1 MAIHIRRREF
11 IVRLGGAAVAWPLAA
26 RAQQPAKVPLLGYLT
41 GDSDSADAPRR
52 NAFRE
57 GLHKLGYNE
66 GQTILIEY
74 RTAAGS
80 IEKLS
85 TFAAEFSH
93 LNVDVI
99 FAFTAGATQAAT
111 KAMPTK
117 PIVSITPDPVSAG
130 FVASLA
136 RPGRN
141 ITGLSTLAG
150 TEIYSKYLELLK
162 DVVPNLTR
170 VAVLSNPT
178 FTTSALALK
187 AMEAATP
194 ALGLSLQIIEARSPD
209 ELEAA
214 FAAAMME
221 RAAGLV
227 VVQDPMFLARRIQLA
242 ELAAKN
248 RLPAIYG
255 IVEHVEAGG
264 LMAYAASRPEIFRRA
279 ATFVDKIL
287 KGTKPAELPVEQ
299 PTKFE
304 LVVNLKTAKALGLS
318 VPPTVLA
325 ITDRVIE

>member
-1 MAIHIRRREF
+1 MRRREF
-11 IVRLGGAAVAWPLAA
+11 ITLLGGAAAAWPLAA
-26 RAQQPAKVPLLGYLT
+26 GAQQPARVPLLGYLT
-41 GDSDSADAPRR
+41 GDSDSADSPRR

-99 FAFTAGATQAAT
+99 FAFSAGATQAAA

-136 RPGRN
+136 RPGGN

-150 TEIYSKYLELLK
+150 PEMYSKYLELLK
-162 DVVPNLTR
+162 DVVRNPTR

-187 AMEAATP
+187 AM
-194 ALGLSLQIIEARSPD
+194 G
-209 ELEAA
+209 
-214 FAAAMME
+214 
-221 RAAGLV
+221 
-227 VVQDPMFLARRIQLA
+227 RR
-242 ELAAKN
+242 
-248 RLPAIYG
+248 
-255 IVEHVEAGG
+255 
-264 LMAYAASRPEIFRRA
+264 
-279 ATFVDKIL
+279 
-287 KGTKPAELPVEQ
+287 
-299 PTKFE
+299 
-304 LVVNLKTAKALGLS
+304 
-318 VPPTVLA
+318 PP
-325 ITDRVIE
+325 R

>member
-1 MAIHIRRREF
+1 VRRRQF
-11 IVRLGGAAVAWPLAA
+11 ITLLGGAAVAWPLAA
-26 RAQQPAKVPLLGYLT
+26 HAQQPAKVPLLGYLT
-41 GDSDSADAPRR
+41 GDSDSADLPRR

-80 IEKLS
+80 VEKLA

-93 LNVDVI
+93 LNVNVI
-99 FAFTAGATQAAT
+99 FAFTAGATQAAART
-111 KAMPTK
+111 MPTK

-136 RPGRN
+136 RPGGH

-150 TEIYSKYLELLK
+150 IEIYGKYLELLK
-162 DVVPNLTR
+162 EVIPNLTR
-170 VAVLSNPT
+170 VAILSNPT

-187 AMEAATP
+187 AMEAAAP
-194 ALGLSLQIIEARSPD
+194 ALGLSLQIVEARSPD

-214 FAAAMME
+214 IAAAIME

-227 VVQDPMFLARRIQLA
+227 VVQDAMFLARRIQLA

-255 IVEHVEAGG
+255 IEEHVDAGG

-304 LVVNLKTAKALGLS
+304 LVVNLETAKALGLS
-318 VPPTVLA
+318 VPPAVLA
-325 ITDRVIE
+325 IADRVIE

>member
-1 MAIHIRRREF
+1 MKRRQF
-11 IVRLGGAAVAWPLAA
+11 ITLLGGAAAEWSLAA
-26 RAQQPAKVPLLGYLT
+26 SAQQPAKVPLLGYLT
-41 GDSDSADAPRR
+41 GDSDSADSPRR

-80 IEKLS
+80 AEKLS
-85 TFAAEFSH
+85 TFAVEFSH
-93 LNVDVI
+93 LNVNVI
-99 FAFTAGATQAAT
+99 FAFTAGATQAVA
-111 KAMPTK
+111 KAMPAK

-136 RPGRN
+136 RPGGN

-150 TEIYSKYLELLK
+150 TEIYSKYLELLR

-187 AMEAATP
+187 AMEAAAP
-194 ALGLSLQIIEARSPD
+194 ALGLSLRIIEARSPD

-214 FAAAMME
+214 IAAAIME

-242 ELAAKN
+242 ELAVKY

-255 IVEHVEAGG
+255 IEEHVEAGG

-279 ATFVDKIL
+279 AIFVDKIL

-304 LVVNLKTAKALGLS
+304 LVINLKTAKALDLT

-325 ITDRVIE
+325 IADRVIE